1 MTISQGRPI
10 RYRRE
15 RAKRHKMFA
24 NTYMTVLALALIVVL
39 ITCMSITYL
48 YYKTK
53 TWSNS
58 QNHQQLSTLA
68 PEYVTNFPDND
79 LTELSNWSSRIG
91 EALKKTENKNA
102 KPNDVEKLLNDAKDF
117 VKNKNIKSGTLL
129 DDIDRLQIYVDY
141 YNTIETSITN
151 PDIDKFKAVYINIQ
165 NIVIKSD
172 RDFDKSLIKNMQDII
187 GKYDKLANVV
197 NNEIPKYGHFSGNK
211 FKVNSDV
218 TDLSP
223 LINSLRSVSEFPPMQ
238 TFLDEIESNQSKVVT
253 NNKEL
258 ALKNTHDEIMKLV
271 DKLNGLYV
279 QRSTVQTY
287 KDVVKNGWKVD
298 GTYKDDDKV
307 VEIRYNNSRVN
318 DSDWIRLDIQP
329 EIIMEK
335 PPVDTISQ
343 NQNANEYS
351 TDNQTTDN
359 HSINRRSTGD
369 RSINNHPTPSANQ
382 SSSTITSTTDKLSE
396 STRSRTER

>member
-24 NTYMTVLALALIVVL
+24 NTYITVLALAIIVVL
-39 ITCMSITYL
+39 ITFMSITYL
-48 YYKTK
+48 YYKTR

-58 QNHQQLSTLA
+58 QSHQQLSTLA

-79 LTELSNWSSRIG
+79 LTELSNWSSHIG
-91 EALKKTENKNA
+91 EALKETENKNA
-102 KPNDVEKLLNDAKDF
+102 KPNDVEKLLDDAKEF
-117 VKNKNIKSGTLL
+117 VKKKDIKSGTLL

-141 YNTIETSITN
+141 YNAIETSITN

-187 GKYDKLANVV
+187 GKYDRLANVV
-197 NNEIPKYGHFSGNK
+197 NNELPKYGHISGDK
-211 FKVNSDV
+211 FKVNSNV

-223 LINSLRSVSEFPPMQ
+223 LIDSLRSVSEFPPMQ
-238 TFLDEIESNQSKVVT
+238 TFLDEIERNQSKVVE

-258 ALKNTHDEIMKLV
+258 ALKNTHDEIMRLV
-271 DKLNGLYV
+271 DKLNGLYI

-298 GTYKDDDKV
+298 GTHKDDDKV

-335 PPVDTISQ
+335 SPVDTILEDQ
-343 NQNANEYS
+343 NMNEYS

-359 HSINRRSTGD
+359 HSANRRSTGN
-369 RSINNHPTPSANQ
+369 NNHPTPSARQ
-382 SSSTITSTTDKLSE
+382 SSSTTTSTTDKLSE